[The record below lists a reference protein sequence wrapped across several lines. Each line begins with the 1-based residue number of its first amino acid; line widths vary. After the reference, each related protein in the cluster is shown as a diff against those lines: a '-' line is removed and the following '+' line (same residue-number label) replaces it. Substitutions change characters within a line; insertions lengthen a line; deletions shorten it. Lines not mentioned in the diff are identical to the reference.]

1 MPRVLSNWFVI
12 IKPSEIQSA
21 IVLTTFQ
28 QQMDW
33 ATVEKE
39 AASTI
44 DKKQISIIKQ
54 KVKCDIQ
61 PFRHNFEAVVAFKEY

>member
-1 MPRVLSNWFVI
+1 MPRVLSTWFVI
-12 IKPSEIQSA
+12 IKPSEVQSA

-33 ATVEKE
+33 ATVQKE

-44 DKKQISIIKQ
+44 DKKQ
-54 KVKCDIQ
+54 KVKGNIQ
-61 PFRHNFEAVVAFKEY
+61 PFRHNFEAVVAFKEC